1 MSADRNLR
9 DRLAG
14 LRDTHG
20 RRIDQGGWLLL
31 AALLAV
37 VPLLLGTF
45 WVKTLVLAN
54 VFAIFVLSWNVLS
67 GQTSYISFGHSF
79 LVGAAAYTTAILS
92 AKGGLSPFLSAGVGI
107 AAAVLAGALVF
118 LPSLRLRGV
127 YFTFVSLL
135 LPVIG
140 ERLAIAWSGLTGGER
155 GIIGIPPFVEGLTG
169 SYYLSAVVVLV
180 TAYGTWR
187 LVQSDFGTVLAMI
200 RQSEDLVENSG
211 INPNKFK
218 LLAFLISAF
227 IAGVGGVMKVH
238 FLGTISIGSVLALPL
253 SINIVIAAVIG
264 GRGSTL
270 GAISGAYFYVLFN
283 AYFRSIF
290 ESPVRLLVF
299 FTLGMLVIALF
310 RKGIIP
316 TVRTLTF
323 GDATE
328 EEEEGPTPEIAD

>member
-1 MSADRNLR
+1 MA
-9 DRLAG
+9 AG
-14 LRDTHG
+14 LRGRLRALRDAHG
-20 RRIDQGGWLLL
+20 RRVDYAGWLLL
-31 AALLAV
+31 AVLLAV
-37 VPLLLGTF
+37 VPLVAGTF

-54 VFAIFVLSWNVLS
+54 IFAMFVLSWNVLS

-79 LVGAAAYTTAILS
+79 LIGVAAYATAILS
-92 AKGGLSPFLSAGVGI
+92 AESGLSPFLSAGIGI
-107 AAAVLAGALVF
+107 GVAVLAGVLVF

-135 LPVIG
+135 LPIIG
-140 ERLAIAWSGLTGGER
+140 ERLAIAWSDVTGGER

-180 TAYGTWR
+180 TAYATWR
-187 LVQSDFGTVLAMI
+187 LVQSDFGTVLAMV

-211 INPNKFK
+211 INPQKFK
-218 LLAFLISAF
+218 LLAFLVSAF

-270 GAISGAYFYVLFN
+270 GAIGGAYFYILFN
-283 AYFRSIF
+283 AYFRPVF

-299 FTLGMLVIALF
+299 FVLGILVIALF
-310 RKGIIP
+310 PKGIVP
-316 TVRTLTF
+316 TARDLVL
-323 GDATE
+323 GSAAD
-328 EEEEGPTPEIAD
+328 EEGPTPETAD